1 MNTNSL
7 ILTIGTNPLPC
18 LVVSKYLCKKY
29 GISKI
34 FLIYSEHNINQ
45 QGTKDYADRLKELI
59 ERDFNEIEIEC
70 ISLSYVGSATQIE
83 KDLGKVQW
91 DKSGSYH
98 LNYTGGTKTMS
109 VHVHKFFKDNF
120 NNVSFSYLDS
130 RKYVLIYDDGT
141 YEPND
146 GDLRS
151 KVSVE
156 IEDLLKLHGYNID
169 NQNKNEIYEKVANE
183 FNNAIINGTIKD
195 FFSWYKNIRP
205 IKTECNLEKTNKFL
219 QHIQYEYPINIK
231 QIVENFG
238 KNIPDIAKNILNVFP
253 PDKQLHTVEN
263 GFYKLWIPDTNVG
276 NNQFENRVKHT
287 WEYLDG
293 KWLEH
298 YVYSKLKPSFMHKA
312 LKENES
318 FGWSLNAKNQQGK
331 YFELDLYLIKGY
343 QLIGIS
349 ITTDD
354 KTYICK
360 SKGFEIIHRVR
371 QIGGDESIAILI
383 TALDQRNVQGLTD
396 DLTINT
402 GTNEERF
409 KIFGIEDWKDIDN
422 KILNFI
428 QL

>member
-1 MNTNSL
+1 MENL
-7 ILTIGTNPLPC
+7 VLTVGTNPLPC
-18 LVVSKYLCKKY
+18 LVVSKHIMMNEKY
-29 GISKI
+29 DFSKI
-34 FLIYSEHNINQ
+34 YLLYSEHNKNQ
-45 QGTKDYADRLKELI
+45 QGTKDYAVRLKELI
-59 ERDFNEIEIEC
+59 KRDFSSIEIEC
-70 ISLSYVGSATQIE
+70 ISLSDVGSATQIE

-91 DKSGSYH
+91 DKNAAYH

-109 VHVHKFFKDNF
+109 VHVHKFFKEKF
-120 NNVSFSYLDS
+120 SNVSFSYLDS
-130 RKYVLIYDDGT
+130 RNYVLIYDDRT
-141 YEPND
+141 HELND

-151 KVSVE
+151 KVSIGV
-156 IEDLLKLHGYNID
+156 EDLLKLHGYNID
-169 NQNKNEIYEKVANE
+169 NQNKNEIYEMVVDE
-183 FNNAIINGTIKD
+183 FNNIIINGTIKD

-205 IKTECNLEKTNKFL
+205 IKSECNLEKTNKFL
-219 QHIQYEYPINIK
+219 QHIKHESPINLN
-231 QIVENFG
+231 QIVEKFG
-238 KNIPDIAKNILNVFP
+238 ENIPEVATKILDAFP
-253 PDKQLHTVEN
+253 PDKQLHTFEN
-263 GFYKLWIPDTNVG
+263 GCYKLWIPDTNLG
-276 NNQFENRVKHT
+276 NNKFEQRVKHT

-298 YVYSKLKPSFMHKA
+298 YVYNKLKPLIEQKG
-312 LKENES
+312 LQENKS
-318 FGWSLNAKNQQGK
+318 FGWSIIAKNQQGK
-331 YFELDLYLIKGY
+331 DFELDLYLIKGY

-360 SKGFEIIHRVR
+360 SKGFEVIHRVR

-383 TALDQRNVQGLTD
+383 TALDQKNVQGLTD

-402 GTNEERF
+402 GTNDERF

>member
-120 NNVSFSYLDS
+120 DYVSFSYLDS

-156 IEDLLKLHGYNID
+156 IGDLLKLHGYNID

-195 FFSWYKNIRP
+195 FFRWYKNIHH
-205 IKTECNLEKTNKFL
+205 IKSECDLENTNNFL
-219 QHIQYEYPINIK
+219 KCITKEHPK
-231 QIVENFG
+231 IVEKFYE
-238 KNIPDIAKNILNVFP
+238 NITEVAKNILNAFP
-253 PDKQLHTVEN
+253 EEKQIHTIKDDC
-263 GFYKLWIPDTNVG
+263 YKLWIPEEKLSNK
-276 NNQFENRVKHT
+276 QFENRVKHT

-298 YVYSKLKPSFMHKA
+298 YVYNKLKPLIEQKG
-312 LKENES
+312 LQENKS
-318 FGWSLNAKNQQGK
+318 FGWSLIAKNQQGK
-331 YFELDLYLIKGY
+331 NFELDLYIIKGY

-360 SKGFEIIHRVR
+360 SKGFEVIHRVR

-383 TALDQRNVQGLTD
+383 TALDQKNVQGLTD

-402 GTNEERF
+402 GTNDERF